1 MLSRRRVLLAA
12 AGTVLM
18 HARVARAQPSPRCC
32 ALALSVSRRVTR
44 RSINPSSAAWPSSVI
59 TKAGISPSNTMQ
71 APSIEGYE
79 AAFREL
85 ATRKIDIFLAAGSE
99 PSLRAVRAVAGTTP
113 IAFLAIDFDP
123 LAKGYVA
130 SLTRPGANITGI
142 LVRQIELAAKRIE
155 LVRQVFPTASRV
167 GLLFDT
173 ASREQANSSADAA
186 RSLGFDPDPDRG
198 HGPAARL
205 RRGSARDGRRARPAD
220 RAAGEPVIHSR
231 PHRDRQC
238 LARSPLA
245 IDVRVPRK
253 RRSRRTDELRHRPQ
267 RPVRATS
274 PTTSTVSRADRSRP
288 RCRSSNRRGF
298 SWPSTSRPRQL
309 WAFRCRWPSPR
320 APTRCSNEAARI
332 HCARRGRG
340 ARNGRSQRARNRR
353 RCPSSGSSTA
363 ARSTDIAIS

>member
-1 MLSRRRVLLAA
+1 MLSRRGVLLAA
-12 AGTVLM
+12 ASTVLM
-18 HARVARAQPSPRCC
+18 HARVARAQPPSKMLRVGFVGIQARDA
-32 ALALSVSRRVTR
+32 ALYKSFLGRMAELGYHEGRNFTFEYQ
-44 RSINPSSAAWPSSVI
+44 
-59 TKAGISPSNTMQ
+59 Q

-173 ASREQANSSADAA
+173 ASREQADSSADAA
-186 RSLGFDPDPDRG
+186 PQPRLRSGPDRG

-231 PHRDRQC
+231 PHRDRQR

-267 RPVRATS
+267 RPVHRTS
-274 PTTSTVSRADRSRP
+274 PTTSTGSRAARSRP

-320 APTRCSNEAARI
+320 APTRCSNEGQSNLPAS
-332 HCARRGRG
+332 GG
-340 ARNGRSQRARNRR
+340 QRR
-353 RCPSSGSSTA
+353 RPLRLGLQSPNCFGYVPTG
-363 ARSTDIAIS
+363 